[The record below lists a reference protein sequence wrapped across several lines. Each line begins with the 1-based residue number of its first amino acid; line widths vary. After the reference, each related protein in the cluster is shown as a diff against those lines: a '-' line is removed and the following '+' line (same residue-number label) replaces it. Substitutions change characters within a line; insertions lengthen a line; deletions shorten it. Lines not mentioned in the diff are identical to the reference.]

1 MGAGHPCGGP
11 GSSLR
16 RADASMILKFGKEAD
31 RAVAV
36 GRPGPHSDGA
46 RPTVNTLPTRVNE
59 SAPGTDSI
67 GSGGEPLHPSGDER
81 FRVIDT
87 AMKRQGYQQDAL
99 IEVLHAAQNVFGC
112 LAPDLLIYVA
122 HGLKLP
128 PSRVY
133 GVATF
138 YHLFTLTPKGRHTC
152 AVCTGTACYVK
163 GGEVL
168 KEAVE
173 RATGIHAGQTT
184 PDGRVSLESARC
196 IGACGIAPVVVF
208 DGAVRGR
215 QTTQAAL
222 ERLEGWI
229 GHGAE

>member
-1 MGAGHPCGGP
+1 MKR
-11 GSSLR
+11 L
-16 RADASMILKFGKEAD
+16 
-31 RAVAV
+31 
-36 GRPGPHSDGA
+36 
-46 RPTVNTLPTRVNE
+46 TTRVDEAAPQTGSNE
-59 SAPGTDSI
+59 SAGDP
-67 GSGGEPLHPSGDER
+67 PHPSGDER
-81 FRVIDT
+81 FQAIDA
-87 AMKRQGYQQDAL
+87 AMKRHRYQQDAL
-99 IEVLHAAQNVFGC
+99 IEVLHTAQEAFGY
-112 LAPDLLIYVA
+112 LAPDLLLYVA

-163 GGEVL
+163 GGEDL

-173 RATGIHAGQTT
+173 RATGIRAGQTT
-184 PDGRVSLESARC
+184 SDGRISLESARC

-208 DGAVRGR
+208 DGAVCGK
-215 QTTQAAL
+215 QTTRSAL
-222 ERLEGWI
+222 ERLEGWT